1 MAYWFFLLVP
11 SLQECQSNLDYWLL
25 TVFIQHKKEEGL
37 FVSVGRGGGVIGVAS
52 FSSDSSVKD
61 KRSHFTDLLS
71 SFMY

>member
-1 MAYWFFLLVP
+1 MP

-37 FVSVGRGGGVIGVAS
+37 FVSVERGGGVIGVAS
-52 FSSDSSVKD
+52 FSSNSSVKD
-61 KRSHFTDLLS
+61 KRSHFADLLS